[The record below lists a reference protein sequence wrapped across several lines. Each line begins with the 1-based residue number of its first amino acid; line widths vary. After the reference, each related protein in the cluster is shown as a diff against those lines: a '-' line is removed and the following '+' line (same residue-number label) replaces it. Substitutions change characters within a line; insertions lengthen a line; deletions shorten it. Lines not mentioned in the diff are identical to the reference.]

1 MRTRKIIIYPLI
13 MAFLVPLTVSATE
26 TVGTE
31 AVEIREEGVQEE
43 HNEPDNTGNT
53 QPESGNVPQPDA
65 GIEEPKNEPPAENA
79 PPETIPEVEVSTMP
93 VEETIMESTSA
104 EIESESQTETET
116 QTETQTESEPETETE
131 TETGKPV
138 LDEEVTGLL
147 KEYLSGAVSGN
158 DAPEET
164 SAEPENTEYQD
175 YVKEA
180 LQVLQDNSTTQI
192 NLLIVVMAAVALTA
206 GLLIGFLIMRRFL

>member
-31 AVEIREEGVQEE
+31 AVEIVGEENQEE

-65 GIEEPKNEPPAENA
+65 GIEEPENEPPAENA

-93 VEETIMESTSA
+93 AEETTMESTSA
-104 EIESESQTETET
+104 EIESESQTETQIE
-116 QTETQTESEPETETE
+116 TETQTESESETETE
-131 TETGKPV
+131 KPI

-147 KEYLSGAVSGN
+147 KEYLTGAVSGN
-158 DAPEET
+158 DAPQET
-164 SAEPENTEYQD
+164 SVEPENTEYQD

>member
-65 GIEEPKNEPPAENA
+65 GIEEPENEPPAENA

-93 VEETIMESTSA
+93 AEETTMESTSM
-104 EIESESQTETET
+104 EIESESQTETQIE
-116 QTETQTESEPETETE
+116 TETQTESESETE
-131 TETGKPV
+131 KPI

-147 KEYLSGAVSGN
+147 KEYLTGAVSGN
-158 DAPEET
+158 DAPQET
-164 SAEPENTEYQD
+164 SVEPENTEYQD